1 MQSWEHRKQFLHLTK
16 EEERDII
23 ALQPLVRDH
32 LDELVAAFYRH
43 LLTFPGT
50 RKFLTNELIST
61 RLLEAQKRYLLSLVT
76 GPYDE
81 TYEESRRQ
89 IGRVHARLG
98 LTPEWY
104 LGAYALYLSLLDPLI
119 LEHYKAQPETYM
131 TTRITLTKI
140 VFLDIQLAMEAY
152 IDKSSEAQEF
162 ATQQLAGL
170 SNELERGL
178 NRNRQALLET
188 QRQLRLTERV
198 AELGTLAASMAHE
211 IGTPLNVIMGRAE
224 FLLERTSEETI
235 KKGLSTIVAQVD
247 RVTRLVKQLLSFAH
261 RGPAALGPVNLGETV
276 ICCLDAMQEQLSRHK
291 ITAVTEFDEVLH
303 PIHGNHDQL
312 MQVVLNL
319 VLNAVHAMPN
329 GGHLTIQTND
339 QQENRQV
346 RLSITDTGHGIP
358 PELLPTIFHPFVT
371 TKEPGKGTGLG
382 LTVVHSIVQDH
393 GGSITVE
400 SVPGQ
405 GTTFRLLFPVQG
417 PRQTTD
423 PL

>member
-1 MQSWEHRKQFLHLTK
+1 MQSWEHRKQFLRLTK
-16 EEERDII
+16 EEERDIT
-23 ALQPLVRDH
+23 ALQALVADH
-32 LDELVAAFYRH
+32 VDELVAAFYRH

-119 LEHYKAQPETYM
+119 HEQYQDQAEAYM
-131 TTRITLTKI
+131 ATRIALTKI
-140 VFLDIQLAMEAY
+140 IFLDIQLAMEAY

-170 SNELERGL
+170 SHELERGL

-224 FLLERTSEETI
+224 YLLERTSDEAI

-247 RVTRLVKQLLSFAH
+247 RVTRLVKQLLSLA
-261 RGPAALGPVNLGETV
+261 RRSPGTLGPVNLGETV
-276 ICCLDAMQEQLSRHK
+276 VNCLDAMQEHFNRHK
-291 ITAVTEFDEVLH
+291 ITTVTEFDEGLH

-312 MQVVLNL
+312 MQVLLNL

-329 GGHLTIQTND
+329 GGHLTIRVND
-339 QQENRQV
+339 QLESRQV
-346 RLSITDTGHGIP
+346 RLSITDSGHGIP
-358 PELLPTIFHPFVT
+358 AEMLTTIFHPFVT

-382 LTVVHSIVQDH
+382 LTVVHSIIQDH
-393 GGSITVE
+393 GGSIAVD

-405 GTTFRLLFPVQG
+405 GTTFTLLFP
-417 PRQTTD
+417 TNTSA
-423 PL
+423 

>member
-1 MQSWEHRKQFLHLTK
+1 MKSWEHRKQFLCLTK
-16 EEERDII
+16 EEERNIT
-23 ALQPLVRDH
+23 ALQPLLAEHV
-32 LDELVAAFYRH
+32 DELVAAFYRH

-50 RKFLTNELIST
+50 RKFLTDELIST

-98 LTPEWY
+98 LTPAWY

-119 LEHYKAQPETYM
+119 LEQYKTQPETYM
-131 TTRITLTKI
+131 ATRIALTKI
-140 VFLDIQLAMEAY
+140 IFLDIQLAMEAY
-152 IDKSSEAQEF
+152 IDKSAEAQEF

-170 SNELERGL
+170 SHELERGL

-188 QRQLRLTERV
+188 RRQLRLTERV

-224 FLLERTSEETI
+224 YLLERTSDETI
-235 KKGLSTIVAQVD
+235 KKGLGTIVAQVD
-247 RVTRLVKQLLSFAH
+247 RVARLVKQLLSFA
-261 RGPAALGPVNLGETV
+261 RRSPPTLGPVNLSETV
-276 ICCLDAMQEQLSRHK
+276 VSCLDAMQEQFGRHK
-291 ITAVTEFDEVLH
+291 ITVLTDFDEVLP

-312 MQVVLNL
+312 IQVVLNL
-319 VLNAVHAMPN
+319 VLNAVHAMPD
-329 GGHLTIQTND
+329 GGHLTVKGND
-339 QQENRQV
+339 HKENKQV

-358 PELLPTIFHPFVT
+358 AELLPKIFHPFVT
-371 TKEPGKGTGLG
+371 TKEQGQGTGLG
-382 LTVVHSIVQDH
+382 LTVVHGIVQEH
-393 GGSITVE
+393 GGSITVD

-405 GTTFRLLFPVQG
+405 GTTFTLLFPVQG
-417 PRQTTD
+417 PRQVTE
-423 PL
+423 PA

>member
-1 MQSWEHRKQFLHLTK
+1 MQSWEHRKQFLRLTK
-16 EEERDII
+16 EEERNIVV
-23 ALQPLVRDH
+23 LQPLILNH
-32 LDELVAAFYRH
+32 INELVAVFYRH
-43 LLTFPGT
+43 LLRFPET

-119 LEHYKAQPETYM
+119 HEQYQTQPQVYM
-131 TTRITLTKI
+131 ATRIALTKI

-152 IDKSSEAQEF
+152 IDKSAEAQEF

-170 SNELERGL
+170 SHELEQGL

-224 FLLERTSEETI
+224 YLLERTSDETMT
-235 KKGLSTIVAQVD
+235 KGLNTIVAQVD
-247 RVTRLVKQLLSFAH
+247 RVTRLVTQLLSLTR
-261 RGPAALGPVNLGETV
+261 RGPATLGPVHLGETV
-276 ICCLDAMQEQLSRHK
+276 VHCLDAMQEHFSRHN
-291 ITAVTEFDEVLH
+291 ITAVTEVDEGLR

-312 MQVVLNL
+312 TQVLLNL

-329 GGHLTIQTND
+329 GGHLTIRANS
-339 QQENRQV
+339 QQEPQEV

-358 PELLPTIFHPFVT
+358 PEMLPTIFHPFVT

-382 LTVVHSIVQDH
+382 LTVVHGIIQDH
-393 GGSITVE
+393 GGAIAVE
-400 SVPGQ
+400 SVPGH
-405 GTTFRLLFPVQG
+405 GTTFTLHFPTDC
-417 PRQTTD
+417 TT
-423 PL
+423 